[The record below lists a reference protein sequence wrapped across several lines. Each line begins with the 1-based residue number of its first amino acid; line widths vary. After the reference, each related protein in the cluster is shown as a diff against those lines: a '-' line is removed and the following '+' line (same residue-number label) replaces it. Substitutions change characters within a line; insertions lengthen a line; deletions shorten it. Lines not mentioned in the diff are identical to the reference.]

1 MHVILYS
8 SYKPIC
14 HKSTFYSAQKYHF
27 HGGERPP
34 PPVVHGVYKTTVV
47 HEGLRVF
54 CQIQKILIR
63 TKDRI
68 KRILR
73 DKNLTCEIHYAK
85 KSLLLLITL
94 TLIKGALRSKYIENK
109 PSMFF
114 LHTVENR

>member
-1 MHVILYS
+1 MCMSSHIHPISPSVINQ
-8 SYKPIC
+8 
-14 HKSTFYSAQKYHF
+14 HSTACGSIISRG
-27 HGGERPP
+27 GGER

-47 HEGLRVF
+47 HEGLRIF